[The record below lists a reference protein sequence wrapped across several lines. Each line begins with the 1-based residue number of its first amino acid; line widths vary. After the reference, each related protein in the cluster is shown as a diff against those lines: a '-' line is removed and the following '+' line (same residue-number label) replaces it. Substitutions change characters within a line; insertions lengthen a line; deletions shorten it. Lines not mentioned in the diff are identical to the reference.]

1 MRNFFPESMKMK
13 KIVFRQPN
21 TAILLIILIVG
32 AALRFFHFREI
43 PFTHDEFSAL
53 FRTGYD
59 HFLDLINQGVKID
72 GHPAG
77 VQVFLHY
84 WVKISGMTE
93 WLVKLPFII
102 MGVLSIYL
110 IYKIGYR
117 WFNITSG
124 LIAAAFM
131 ASLQY
136 PVIYSQIAR
145 PYGSGLFL
153 SLAMVLFWTNLMRN
167 PDRNFRK
174 NAILFVITAALNT
187 YNHHFSL
194 LFAFI
199 VGITGL
205 FLIPADY
212 RKRYLGLGLTIIILY
227 LPHLGIFIYQLGIG
241 GVEGWLAKPGFDFPV
256 TYLAYIF
263 HFSVYPISLAVGLFL
278 FGIIQSGKKLL
289 KSEFLWIS
297 LVWFLIPLV
306 IGFTYSRLYS
316 AVLQYSVLIFSFP
329 FLLFVLFGHLREQKP
344 VVNLALVIAILVVN
358 TFSLIFERDHYRIF
372 YNSVYEKLVLDF
384 RSVED
389 KNYLTMIDSHPAITR
404 YYLNK
409 HQISQTFH
417 WEKEVENEDEL
428 IDFLKANANHY
439 DTLYLGC
446 ISSIHPVAIP
456 VIRDY
461 YPELAVENNYMGGS
475 SYIFA
480 RTGKANRNTVSL
492 LDFNHSSPKF
502 WSGIDPHGIIKDSTL
517 NGNYQYRMN
526 EEMEWGPTY
535 TRNIKELISSQ
546 NDFIDISIDL
556 TPEDSLNQVILV
568 ASLEDSGQSIFWN
581 GSDAARYKSNSIQDS
596 PAIRAHIS
604 IKLSDIKLR
613 GNDVMLKVFLWNKG
627 KRNFVADNFT
637 ISLRKGNPI
646 LYGLIEKVP

>member
-13 KIVFRQPN
+13 KNVFRQPN
-21 TAILLIILIVG
+21 TAILFIILIVG
-32 AALRFFHFREI
+32 TALRFFHFREI

-136 PVIYSQIAR
+136 PVMYSQIAR

-174 NAILFVITAALNT
+174 NAILFVITASLNT

-212 RKRYLGLGLTIIILY
+212 RKRYLGLGLAIIILY

-263 HFSVYPISLAVGLFL
+263 HFSVYPITLAVGLFL
-278 FGIIQSGKKLL
+278 FGTIQSGKKLL

-404 YYLNK
+404 YYLYK

-417 WEKEVENEDEL
+417 WEKEVENEDQL

-456 VIRDY
+456 VIMDY

-480 RTGKANRNTVSL
+480 RTGNANRNTVSL
-492 LDFNHSSPKF
+492 LDFNHSSPEF

-556 TPEDSLNQVILV
+556 TPKDSLNQVILV

-596 PAIRAHIS
+596 PAIRVHIS

-646 LYGLIEKVP
+646 LYGLIERVP

>member
-1 MRNFFPESMKMK
+1 MKMK

-480 RTGKANRNTVSL
+480 RTGNANRNTVSL
-492 LDFNHSSPKF
+492 LDFNHSSPEF

-517 NGNYQYRMN
+517 NENYQYRMN
-526 EEMEWGPTY
+526 EQMEWGPTY

>member
-1 MRNFFPESMKMK
+1 MMNIFPESIKMNTN
-13 KIVFRQPN
+13 VFRQPN
-21 TAILLIILIVG
+21 TVILLIILVVG
-32 AALRFFHFREI
+32 TALRFFHFREI

-59 HFLDLINQGVKID
+59 HFQDLINQGVKID

-84 WVKISGMTE
+84 WVKITGMTE
-93 WLVKLPFII
+93 WLVKLPFLI

-110 IYKIGYR
+110 IYKIGYC
-117 WFNITSG
+117 WFNITAG

-136 PVIYSQIAR
+136 PVMFSQIAR

-153 SLAMVLFWTNLMRN
+153 SLAMVLFWTNLIRN

-174 NAILFVITAALNT
+174 NAILFVITASLNT

-194 LFAFI
+194 LFALI

-212 RKRYLGLGLTIIILY
+212 RKRYFGLGLAIIILY

-241 GVEGWLAKPGFDFPV
+241 GVEGWLAKPGFDFPLK
-256 TYLAYIF
+256 YLTYIF
-263 HFSVYPISLAVGLFL
+263 HFSVFSISLAAGLFL
-278 FGIIQSGKKLL
+278 FGTFQSGRKLL

-306 IGFTYSRLYS
+306 IGFTYSRLFS

-329 FLLFVLFGHLREQKP
+329 FLLFVLFGHVREQKP

-372 YNSVYEKLVLDF
+372 YNSAYEKLVLDF
-384 RSVED
+384 RSIED

-417 WEKEVENEDEL
+417 WEKEIENEDEL
-428 IDFLKANANHY
+428 IDFLKQNSIHY

-456 VIRDY
+456 VIMDY
-461 YPELAVENNYMGGS
+461 YPELVEENNYMGGS
-475 SYIFA
+475 SYKFA
-480 RTGKANRNTVSL
+480 RTDKAKRNIVSI
-492 LDFNHSSPKF
+492 LDFNHSSPEF
-502 WSGIDPHGIIKDSTL
+502 WSGIDPHGIKKDSTL
-517 NGNYQYRMN
+517 NENYQYRMN
-526 EEMEWGPTY
+526 EQMEWGPTY

-556 TPEDSLNQVILV
+556 TPEDSLNEVILV
-568 ASLEDSGQSIFWN
+568 ASLEKNGQSIFWN
-581 GSDAARYKSNSIQDS
+581 GSDAAKYRSNPIQETS
-596 PAIRAHIS
+596 AIRAHIS
-604 IKLSDIKLR
+604 IKLSDIKPR
-613 GNDVMLKVFLWNKG
+613 GNDVILKVFLWNKG
-627 KRNFVADNFT
+627 KRNVVADNFT

>member
-1 MRNFFPESMKMK
+1 MMNIFPESIKMNK
-13 KIVFRQPN
+13 NVFRQSN
-21 TAILLIILIVG
+21 TVILLIILVVG
-32 AALRFFHFREI
+32 TALRFFHFREI

-59 HFLDLINQGVKID
+59 HFQDLINQGVKID

-84 WVKISGMTE
+84 WVKITGMTE
-93 WLVKLPFII
+93 WLVKLPFLI

-110 IYKIGYR
+110 IYKIGYC
-117 WFNITSG
+117 WFNITAG

-136 PVIYSQIAR
+136 PVMYSQIAR

-153 SLAMVLFWTNLMRN
+153 SLAMVLFWTNLIRN

-174 NAILFVITAALNT
+174 NAILFVITASLNT

-194 LFAFI
+194 LFALI

-212 RKRYLGLGLTIIILY
+212 RKRYFGLGLAIIILY

-256 TYLAYIF
+256 TYIAYIF
-263 HFSVYPISLAVGLFL
+263 HFSVFSISLAAGLFL
-278 FGIIQSGKKLL
+278 FGTFQSGRKLF
-289 KSEFLWIS
+289 KSEFLMVSFI
-297 LVWFLIPLV
+297 WFLIPMV
-306 IGFTYSRLYS
+306 IGFTYSSLYS

-344 VVNLALVIAILVVN
+344 VVNLALVLAILVVN

-372 YNSVYEKLVLDF
+372 YNSAYEKLVLDF
-384 RSVED
+384 RSIED
-389 KNYLTMIDSHPAITR
+389 KNYLTMIDSHPPITR

-409 HQISQTFH
+409 HQISQSFH
-417 WEKEVENEDEL
+417 WEKEVKSENEL
-428 IDFLKANANHY
+428 IDFLKHNANHY

-456 VIRDY
+456 VIMDY
-461 YPELAVENNYMGGS
+461 YPELVEENNYMGGS
-475 SYIFA
+475 SYLFA
-480 RTGKANRNTVSL
+480 RTDKAKRNIVSL
-492 LDFNHSSPKF
+492 LDFNNSSPEF
-502 WSGIDPHGIIKDSTL
+502 WSGIDPNGIIKDSTL
-517 NGNYQYRMN
+517 TGNYQYRMD

-556 TPEDSLNQVILV
+556 IPEDSLNQVILV
-568 ASLEDSGQSIFWN
+568 ASLEDNGQSIFWN
-581 GSDAARYKSNSIQDS
+581 GSDAVRYTSNPIQETS
-596 PAIRAHIS
+596 AIRAHIS
-604 IKLSDIKLR
+604 IKLSDIKPR
-613 GNDVMLKVFLWNKG
+613 GNDVILKVFLWNKG
-627 KRNFVADNFT
+627 KRNVVADNFT